1 MICYV
6 SLKQVYLP
14 YFLINHTHTVELVA
28 NNLLDINIEHG
39 QQILLLLNLKFSVLL
54 KITGK

>member
-28 NNLLDINIEHG
+28 NNLLDINIDHA
-39 QQILLLLNLKFSVLL
+39 QQILLLNLKFSVSF
-54 KITGK
+54 TENNR